1 MKKLYLVPI
10 IHAGPDMGSIAPVL
24 DEIGSNTLGQDS
36 WRRHQ
41 GAVFRFWDSIAQ
53 FCQHLEVAGIKVY
66 QDGVVAD
73 GEDGLKIV
81 AEGARLGSW
90 NYRIVSDLLQ
100 RGATLIKTEDLSLV
114 KSEHSYISKLA
125 TAKSLREKETAA
137 LRYKLAE
144 RRLLEARDNYIS
156 STIVRTLQD
165 GETGILF
172 IGGYH
177 DVISRLPSDIEI
189 VQVKEVAR
197 IKEYHTLLMRIDY
210 KDRGRDLVQL
220 AEYLAS
226 PVSIQRS

>member
-24 DEIGSNTLGQDS
+24 DEIGSNTLGKDS
-36 WRRHQ
+36 WLRHQ
-41 GAVFRFWDSIAQ
+41 GTVSMFWDSLAQ
-53 FCQHLEVAGIKVY
+53 FCQHLEATGIKVY
-66 QDGVVAD
+66 QDGMVAGGD
-73 GEDGLKIV
+73 DGLKIV
-81 AEGARLGSW
+81 AEGARMGSW
-90 NYRIVSDLLQ
+90 NYRIVSELLQ
-100 RGATLIKTEDLSLV
+100 RGAVLIKTEDISLV

-125 TAKSLREKETAA
+125 AAKSLREKETAV

-156 STIVRTLQD
+156 DTIARTLKE

-177 DVISRLPSDIEI
+177 DVIRRLPSNIEVI
-189 VQVKEVAR
+189 QVKDVSK
-197 IKEYHTLLMRIDY
+197 IKEYHTLLMRLNY
-210 KDRGRDLVQL
+210 RDRERDLIQL

-226 PVSIQRS
+226 PVLIQRS